1 MSRPP
6 SWFAQKRGR
15 RDPEHAAIGTALTK
29 LGHLCIDLGGVGDG
43 VLDWLVFP
51 RRTCRAANA
60 LEPTFLEVK
69 SETGD
74 LREKQLRFIALL
86 ESWGIRHAVAR
97 TVAEAVEA
105 FR

>member
-1 MSRPP
+1 MRGPR
-6 SWFAQKRGR
+6 WYAAKRGR
-15 RDPEHAAIGTALTK
+15 RDPDHAAIGQALTK
-29 LGHLCIDLGGVGDG
+29 LGHLCIDLGSVGDG

-69 SETGD
+69 TLTGK
-74 LREKQLRFIALL
+74 LRKKQLEFIALL

-97 TVAEAVEA
+97 NVAEAVEA